1 MEKVVVRRC
10 ETYDKDFIK
19 SMIREGM
26 EELGFKPTGKAMR
39 ISGCPVIVPWF
50 MVRVMASILGLRS
63 PFLDMSAAGTSLPTA
78 ISSYGRKALNL
89 LRA

>member
-26 EELGFKPTGKAMR
+26 EELGFKPTGKAIIKPNTVYAHKR
-39 ISGCPVIVPWF
+39 YATISPH
-50 MVRVMASILGLRS
+50 
-63 PFLDMSAAGTSLPTA
+63 
-78 ISSYGRKALNL
+78 GRKALNL
-89 LRA
+89 LKA